1 MYADV
6 EIITKNSYKFS
17 IFTYKVP
24 ESLINQVVIGSIVN
38 VNFRNK
44 VYRAVVIDI
53 KSNTIIQNIK
63 NINNITNF
71 VLSKDQLLY
80 LKYISLSNYLNIG
93 IVLNSNFDIH
103 NFVKQ
108 KKIKK
113 GVLHNLS
120 FDQFNSMKF
129 NKKNVFY
136 VSSLKEANELNKIL
150 TKKIKIDFYQKF
162 GGRNEILNITNNKK
176 YTNIIVLNTNF
187 EKIII
192 EEDTDYFFYN
202 SNLNS
207 YKLPFLNN
215 MNIVESAYLK
225 QLIFN
230 GNFYFVNEFPNLE
243 FFNNS
248 FKFNN
253 YVHFDIEYFVSSSIK
268 NSFQLLKNKYKNT
281 TLNAY
286 SNEKL
291 NVYRQVNQIE
301 KLNDKS
307 LNCLILINP
316 TIVTNNIL
324 NSYKVIY
331 LLRLLNYFKNNN
343 LKIFVI
349 SNKNLDINKTLNSAK
364 FNEWIINEQRTRQ
377 LYGPNL
383 LMKIFSIT
391 SDSELTIQDSNHI
404 IGPIKENNL
413 YKYELQIKLNNNI
426 NYLEYRKI
434 FANFQNYKIK
444 RIRFI

>member
-1 MYADV
+1 
-6 EIITKNSYKFS
+6 
-17 IFTYKVP
+17 
-24 ESLINQVVIGSIVN
+24 
-38 VNFRNK
+38 
-44 VYRAVVIDI
+44 
-53 KSNTIIQNIK
+53 
-63 NINNITNF
+63 
-71 VLSKDQLLY
+71 
-80 LKYISLSNYLNIG
+80 
-93 IVLNSNFDIH
+93 
-103 NFVKQ
+103 
-108 KKIKK
+108 
-113 GVLHNLS
+113 
-120 FDQFNSMKF
+120 MKF

-207 YKLPFLNN
+207 YKLPSLNN

-253 YVHFDIEYFVSSSIK
+253 YVHFDIEYFVSSTIK
-268 NSFQLLKNKYKNT
+268 NSFQLLKNKYKNI

-349 SNKNLDINKTLNSAK
+349 SNKDLDINKTLNSAK
-364 FNEWIINEQRTRQ
+364 FNDWIINEQRTRQ

-391 SDSELTIQDSNHI
+391 SDSELTIHDSNHI